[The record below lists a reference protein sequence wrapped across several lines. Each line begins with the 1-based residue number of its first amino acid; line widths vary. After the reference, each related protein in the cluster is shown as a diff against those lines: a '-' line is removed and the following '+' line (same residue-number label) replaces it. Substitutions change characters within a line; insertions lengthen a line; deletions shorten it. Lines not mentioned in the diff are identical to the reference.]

1 MKFRFDQI
9 IIIIITIIIIIIII
23 LYNYGQYY
31 FLKKYHKN
39 RSFALYIIIMAF
51 IVRNKIKFLAM
62 QKYSDNN

>member
-9 IIIIITIIIIIIII
+9 IIIVIIILILI

-31 FLKKYHKN
+31 FLKKTHKN

-51 IVRNKIKFLAM
+51 IARKKIKFLAM
-62 QKYSDNN
+62 QKYSDDN